1 MADALITLFLFLLFV
16 GFTVLMV
23 TLSII
28 KTNEGRRA
36 RYLIANGY
44 DGEEGVKAL
53 CLEGKKDD
61 ASILSTYIGSGF
73 PDCDRWEQEREVISA
88 AKTTAIAI
96 ALGYK
101 DILVKKYQIES
112 SRVDEFGDVT
122 LESWFNFFE
131 RFIESKIMNYNDEVL
146 KRHFD
151 HDFIEA
157 KEIKEVVFNA
167 IVYWAQETS
176 VDDELETPPPSDGE
190 GYELYCKGLLCQAG
204 WDATL
209 TPKTGDK
216 GADILACRGEEKM
229 VVQCKNYK
237 NPIGNKAVQEVY
249 SAKEIYSAQRAI
261 VVAPNG
267 YTKQAKD
274 DALNLDVMLCHD
286 NDLLSL

>member
-1 MADALITLFLFLLFV
+1 MIYIFWFFFSAFSIVFLAIIWMRNLDRKERIRNLMARGFDAE
-16 GFTVLMV
+16 
-23 TLSII
+23 
-28 KTNEGRRA
+28 KAE
-36 RYLIANGY
+36 
-44 DGEEGVKAL
+44 KAL
-53 CLEGKKDD
+53 CLEGRNDD
-61 ASILSTYIGSGF
+61 AFTLSAYIGAGF
-73 PDCDRWEQEREVISA
+73 PDCDRYKREEEVISA

-112 SRVDEFGDVT
+112 SRVDEFGDLT

-131 RFIESKIMNYNDEVL
+131 RFIEAKIMNYNDEAL

-274 DALNLDVMLCHD
+274 DALNLDVILCHD